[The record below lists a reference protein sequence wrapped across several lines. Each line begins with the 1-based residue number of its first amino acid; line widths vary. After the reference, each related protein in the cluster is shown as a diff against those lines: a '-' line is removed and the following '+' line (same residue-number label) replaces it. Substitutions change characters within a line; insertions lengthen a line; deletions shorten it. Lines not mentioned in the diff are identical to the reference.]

1 MELIIFFII
10 GALAGFAA
18 GLFGVGGGTI
28 IVPLLFIVFTQ
39 MGYPTDSIMHLAL
52 GTSLATIIVT
62 SISSLMAHNKKG
74 SVMWPVFKNLAPGMA
89 LGCFFGA
96 GVAGKISGTHLQ
108 IIVGIF
114 LLWVAYR
121 MFSKSKKPSAQSQQS
136 ATAANDLSASD
147 TNSNININSAD
158 ATAVT
163 LPSTPNQLAAGGVIG
178 IASAIFGIGGGSL
191 TVPYLTHYGVVMQKA
206 VGTSA
211 ACGLP
216 IAIAGALGFMIF
228 GMQQQLDV
236 PNTIGFVH
244 LYAFLGIASMSFIT
258 AKLGAKVAHILSPQL
273 LKRCFAILLT
283 VVGCYFLFK
292 AYMS

>member
-1 MELIIFFII
+1 MELIIFLII

-39 MGYPTDSIMHLAL
+39 MGYSPDNIMHLAL

-74 SVMWPVFKNLAPGMA
+74 AVMWPVFKNLVPGLA
-89 LGCFFGA
+89 IGCFFGA
-96 GVAGKISGTHLQ
+96 GIAGQISGLYLQ
-108 IIVGIF
+108 IIVGVF
-114 LLWVAYR
+114 LLWVAYN
-121 MFSKSKKPSAQSQQS
+121 MFFGGKKQVNSHVNNASNAESA
-136 ATAANDLSASD
+136 NLE
-147 TNSNININSAD
+147 
-158 ATAVT
+158 
-163 LPSTPNQLAAGGVIG
+163 LPSKPKQLAAGGVIG

-191 TVPYLTHYGVVMQKA
+191 TVPYLTRYGVVMQKA

-216 IAIAGALGFMIF
+216 IAIAGALGFMFF
-228 GMQQQLDV
+228 GMQQQVDV

-244 LYAFLGIASMSFIT
+244 VYAFLGISIMSFFT
-258 AKLGAKVAHILSPQL
+258 AKIGAKVAHILSPEL
-273 LKRCFAILLT
+273 LKKCFAVLLT
-283 VVGCYFLFK
+283 IVGCYFLYK
-292 AYMS
+292 GLR

>member
-1 MELIIFFII
+1 MEILIFLII

-39 MGYPTDSIMHLAL
+39 MDYPADNVMHLAL
-52 GTSLATIIVT
+52 GTSLATIIIT

-74 SVMWPVFKNLAPGMA
+74 AVLWPVFKNLTPGLA

-96 GVAGKISGTHLQ
+96 GIAGQISGLYLQ
-108 IIVGIF
+108 LIVGVF
-114 LLWVAYR
+114 LLWVAFN
-121 MFSKSKKPSAQSQQS
+121 MFIGGKRKVASH
-136 ATAANDLSASD
+136 ATTVSETNNANPD
-147 TNSNININSAD
+147 
-158 ATAVT
+158 
-163 LPSTPNQLAAGGVIG
+163 LPSKPKQLAAGGVIG

-191 TVPYLTHYGVVMQKA
+191 TVPYLTRYNVVMQKA

-228 GMQQQLDV
+228 GLQEDVNV

-244 LYAFLGIASMSFIT
+244 IYAFLGIASMSFFT
-258 AKLGAKVAHILSPQL
+258 AKLGAKVAHILSPAL
-273 LKRCFAILLT
+273 LKKCFSILLF
-283 VVGCYFLFK
+283 VVGIYFLYK
-292 AYMS
+292 GLV

>member
-1 MELIIFFII
+1 MELIIFLII

-39 MGYPTDSIMHLAL
+39 MDYPADVIMHLAL

-74 SVMWPVFKNLAPGMA
+74 AVMWPVFKNLAPGLA
-89 LGCFFGA
+89 IGCFLGA
-96 GVAGKISGTHLQ
+96 GIAGQISGLYLQ
-108 IIVGIF
+108 LIVGVF
-114 LLWVAYR
+114 LLWVAYK
-121 MFSKSKKPSAQSQQS
+121 MLMDGKKTVDSN
-136 ATAANDLSASD
+136 ATNAGD
-147 TNSNININSAD
+147 TSNVN
-158 ATAVT
+158 TV
-163 LPSTPNQLAAGGVIG
+163 LPSKPKQLAAGGIIG

-191 TVPYLTHYGVVMQKA
+191 TVPYLTRYGVVMQKA

-228 GMQQQLDV
+228 GMQEDINV

-244 LYAFLGIASMSFIT
+244 IYAFLGISIMSFFT
-258 AKLGAKVAHILSPQL
+258 AKLGAKVAHILSPEL
-273 LKRCFAILLT
+273 LKKCFAILLT
-283 VVGCYFLFK
+283 VVGCYFLYK
-292 AYMS
+292 GLL

>member
-1 MELIIFFII
+1 MEILIFLII

-39 MGYPTDSIMHLAL
+39 MDYPADNVMHLAL
-52 GTSLATIIVT
+52 GTSLATIIIT

-74 SVMWPVFKNLAPGMA
+74 AVLWPVFKNLTPGLA

-96 GVAGKISGTHLQ
+96 GIAGQISGLYLQ
-108 IIVGIF
+108 LIVGVF
-114 LLWVAYR
+114 LLWVAFN
-121 MFSKSKKPSAQSQQS
+121 MFIGGKRKVASH
-136 ATAANDLSASD
+136 ATTVSETNNANPD
-147 TNSNININSAD
+147 
-158 ATAVT
+158 
-163 LPSTPNQLAAGGVIG
+163 LPSKPKQLAAGGVIG

-191 TVPYLTHYGVVMQKA
+191 TVPYLTRYNVVMQKA

-228 GMQQQLDV
+228 GLQEDVNV

-244 LYAFLGIASMSFIT
+244 IYAFLGIASMSFFT
-258 AKLGAKVAHILSPQL
+258 AKVGAKVAHILSPEL
-273 LKRCFAILLT
+273 LKKCFSVLLF
-283 VVGCYFLFK
+283 VVGCYFLYK
-292 AYMS
+292 GLV

>member
-1 MELIIFFII
+1 MEFLIFLII

-39 MGYPTDSIMHLAL
+39 MGYDADTIMHLAL

-74 SVMWPVFKNLAPGMA
+74 GVMWPVFKNLAPGLA
-89 LGCFFGA
+89 LGCFLGA
-96 GVAGKISGTHLQ
+96 GIAGQISGLYLQ
-108 IIVGIF
+108 LIVGVF

-121 MFSKSKKPSAQSQQS
+121 MFMGGKKKV
-136 ATAANDLSASD
+136 AANISN
-147 TNSNININSAD
+147 TTNINDNNPA
-158 ATAVT
+158 
-163 LPSTPNQLAAGGVIG
+163 LPSKPKQLAAGGVIG
-178 IASAIFGIGGGSL
+178 VASAIFGIGGGSL
-191 TVPYLTHYGVVMQKA
+191 TVPYLTRYDVVMQKA

-216 IAIAGALGFMIF
+216 IAIAGALGFMFF
-228 GMQQQLDV
+228 GMQQQVDV

-244 LYAFLGIASMSFIT
+244 IYAFLGIASMSFFT
-258 AKLGAKVAHILSPQL
+258 AKIGAKVAHMLSPPL
-273 LKRCFAILLT
+273 LKKCFSVLLF
-283 VVGCYFLFK
+283 VVGLYFLYK
-292 AYMS
+292 GLV